1 METQTNQIVS
11 GTIWRQML
19 LFFFPIFVG
28 TMFQQLYSMIDAV
41 ILGRFVG
48 KEALAAVGGS
58 DMELIGLLVNF
69 FVGLSSGASVLV
81 SQHYGARRGDALQA
95 AVCTGMALSVVC
107 GAALTVAGVLIPRP
121 ILRAMNTP
129 EDVLDYAVDYM
140 RWYFAGMVPSML
152 YNMGSGVL
160 RAVGDSRR
168 PLYYLIVCCLFNVAL
183 DFLFVVLIPLATAG
197 AAIATSIAQIV
208 CAALV
213 LRALLRTDGPYRL
226 VLARENISRVQLRQ
240 MLKIGLPAGIQSSM
254 YGIAN
259 VFLQAAINGLGTD
272 AVAAWAAFRKID
284 SFYWPVSGAM
294 GVTVTTFAGQN
305 FGARRYDRLRKTVRT
320 GLFLLLLA
328 TLFFSALACLARRP
342 LLGLFNDDPA
352 VLAIGE
358 RILLSVSPYY
368 VLYFATEVLSGAM
381 RGVGESLRPA
391 LFTLLGTC
399 VLRLAYLF
407 GYIRG
412 GVTNEAVAFSY
423 PMTWAVTTVLFLI
436 YYFRGGWL
444 RRRLPEGAVI
454 PPRSR

>member
-1 METQTNQIVS
+1 MAFLETQTNRIVS
-11 GTIWRQML
+11 GTIWKQML

-81 SQHYGARRGDALQA
+81 SQHYGARRNDALRA
-95 AVCTGMALSVVC
+95 AVCTGMALSVAC
-107 GAALTVAGVLIPRP
+107 GAALTVAGVLIPGP
-121 ILRAMNTP
+121 ILRAMDTP
-129 EDVLDYAVDYM
+129 ADVMDYAVDYM
-140 RWYFAGMVPSML
+140 RWYFAGMIPSML

-168 PLYYLIVCCLFNVAL
+168 PLYYLIVCCFFNVGL
-183 DFLFVVLIPLATAG
+183 DYLFVVVFPLATAG

-213 LRALLRTDGPYRL
+213 LRALLRTEQPYRL
-226 VLARENISRVQLRQ
+226 VLSRANISRIQLRQ

-284 SFYWPVSGAM
+284 SFYWPASGAM
-294 GVTVTTFAGQN
+294 GVTVTTFVGQN
-305 FGARRYDRLRKTVRT
+305 FGARRFDRLKAVIRT
-320 GLFLLLLA
+320 GLVLLLLF
-328 TLFFSALACLARRP
+328 TLLFTALACFARRP

-352 VLAIGE
+352 VLAIGS
-358 RILLSVSPYY
+358 RILLAISPYY
-368 VLYFATEVLSGAM
+368 IFYFMTEVFSGAM

-391 LFTLLGTC
+391 LFTLFGTC

-407 GYIRG
+407 GYLRG
-412 GVTNEAVAFSY
+412 SVSNEAVAFSY
-423 PMTWAVTTVLFLI
+423 PMTWAATTVLFLV
-436 YYFRGGWL
+436 YYFRSRWL
-444 RRRLPEGAVI
+444 RRLSAKAK
-454 PPRSR
+454 